1 MKAACFSVAAMDYYP
16 QLDTTYPGGNSLNQS
31 IRFRQ
36 MGHASA
42 FIGPLGNDKNGDR
55 IMALLQERDVDH
67 SHLMRLDGKTA
78 SNQLVVDEVGERLGL
93 EGAWDGGVYEEYQ
106 LSESQWQYMAGFDVW
121 ATHANGPN
129 YQKALKRNQTHQFMA
144 VDFLHLKDYELLKQ
158 SLQVIDI
165 AYFGGTPDMADE
177 LANTAKTSPGII
189 VLTLGAEGS
198 IAFHGNNTYTQP
210 ALPIEK
216 VIDTTGC
223 GDAFQ
228 AGFTSNYYENK
239 NIPSALLAGA
249 ELGRIAATQ
258 YGGTHWG

>member
-42 FIGPLGNDKNGDR
+42 FVGAIGNDKNGDR
-55 IMALLQERDVDH
+55 IMALLQERDVDAT
-67 SHLMRLDGKTA
+67 HLFRLEGDTA
-78 SNQLVVDEVGERLGL
+78 SNQLVVDEAGERTGL
-93 EGAWDGGVYEEYQ
+93 EGAWHGGVYEEYKLTEQ
-106 LSESQWQYMAGFDVW
+106 QWQYIADFDVW
-121 ATHANGPN
+121 ATHANGCN
-129 YQKALKRNQTHQFMA
+129 YQEALKRKHPRQFMA
-144 VDFLHLKDYELLKQ
+144 VDFLHLTDYDLLKQ
-158 SLQVIDI
+158 SLTTIDV
-165 AYFGGTPDMADE
+165 AYFGGTPDMAE
-177 LANTAKTSPGII
+177 PLAQIAKSHPGVI
-189 VLTLGAEGS
+189 VLTLGAGGS

-216 VIDTTGC
+216 VVDTTGC

-228 AGFTSNYYENK
+228 AGFTCSYYENK
-239 NIPSALLAGA
+239 DIPAALLAGA
-249 ELGRIAATQ
+249 ELGRIAASQ